1 VLCLSGNSVELQA
14 VKVITAVISWFYEA
28 SFVAQLM
35 ALLLYVLYDYVAFM
49 SLFSEF
55 CVRFQFSLYPRTWL
69 VSARSS

>member
-1 VLCLSGNSVELQA
+1 VLCLGGNIVELQA

-28 SFVAQLM
+28 SFVTQLM
-35 ALLLYVLYDYVAFM
+35 ALLLYVLYDYVAFV

-55 CVRFQFSLYPRTWL
+55 CVRFQFSLYSRTWL